1 MRAALAFLVL
11 LPACSSRSVGP
22 REASKSA
29 AEPRPTPPGHEE
41 VDRAQRLWQEG
52 HEAEALAAVREALAK
67 NPDRDVRE
75 RLLPLKLEYR
85 RLLFQKDGL
94 ACETEIPPGPYE
106 DREVIRCRFTV
117 QNVGARMVRIP
128 GEATRR
134 VALVFRR
141 SVGESLAWTA
151 CRVGCRDLAGTAF
164 EQSWEMPWPA
174 WEDLDLAPGEARD
187 FSIQLRTAELPPTPG
202 GYRRLR
208 VGARVRPVR
217 ILWGQ
222 EELFLPL
229 LFPERPVLVLPP
241 GGRRL
246 ADDPLGSLRKALARA
261 PRERRFLPHIVFAAL
276 LVPEDGRGPARE
288 LLRVAAAG
296 DDRLVA
302 RAASTALLELDEGKA
317 AAPDPDRKR

>member
-1 MRAALAFLVL
+1 VRAVLAFLVL
-11 LPACSSRSVGP
+11 LPACSSRSTGL

-29 AEPRPTPPGHEE
+29 AEPRPAPPGHEE
-41 VDRAQRLWQEG
+41 VDRARRLWQEG
-52 HEAEALAAVREALAK
+52 KEADALAAVREALAR

-75 RLLPLKLEYR
+75 QLLPLKLEYR

-106 DREVIRCRFTV
+106 DRDTVRCLFRV
-117 QNVGARMVRIP
+117 RNVGARPVRIP

-134 VALVFRR
+134 VALVFKQ

-164 EQSWEMPWPA
+164 EQEWSMAWPA

-187 FSIQLRTAELPPTPG
+187 FPIALPTAELPPTPG

-208 VGARVRPVR
+208 VGAQVRPVR
-217 ILWGQ
+217 ILWGE

-229 LFPERPVLVLPP
+229 LFPERLVLVLPQ

-246 ADDPLGSLRKALARA
+246 ADDPSGSLQKAIARA
-261 PRERRFLPHIVFAAL
+261 ARDRRFLPHIVLAAIL
-276 LVPEDGRGPARE
+276 GPPEQQERARE
-288 LLRVAAAG
+288 QLRTAAAG

-302 RAASTALLELDEGKA
+302 RAAATALLELDEVGA
-317 AAPDPDRKR
+317 AAPAPGK